1 MQAPWID
8 THAHLY
14 LTASYA
20 MFRGH
25 LHQEEVEQFFD
36 YTAMALQR
44 AEQQHDVVIMEQSL
58 FQQARL
64 KTKVRQAVDRAI
76 ENRTVQIYLQPL
88 YGTQERRIIGAEV
101 LARIYDEKLGLIRPD
116 FFITA
121 AERSGTITQIGEQV
135 FEKTC
140 LFLNEHPL

>member
-44 AEQQHDVVIMEQSL
+44 AEQQGMSV
-58 FQQARL
+58 ARF
-64 KTKVRQAVDRAI
+64 I
-76 ENRTVQIYLQPL
+76 EL
-88 YGTQERRIIGAEV
+88 YCHR
-101 LARIYDEKLGLIRPD
+101 
-116 FFITA
+116 
-121 AERSGTITQIGEQV
+121 
-135 FEKTC
+135 
-140 LFLNEHPL
+140 

>member
-44 AEQQHDVVIMEQSL
+44 AEQQHDLVIMEQSL
-58 FQQARL
+58 FQQ
-64 KTKVRQAVDRAI
+64 
-76 ENRTVQIYLQPL
+76 
-88 YGTQERRIIGAEV
+88 
-101 LARIYDEKLGLIRPD
+101 
-116 FFITA
+116 
-121 AERSGTITQIGEQV
+121 
-135 FEKTC
+135 
-140 LFLNEHPL
+140 

>member
-36 YTAMALQR
+36 YTAMAL
-44 AEQQHDVVIMEQSL
+44 
-58 FQQARL
+58 
-64 KTKVRQAVDRAI
+64 
-76 ENRTVQIYLQPL
+76 
-88 YGTQERRIIGAEV
+88 
-101 LARIYDEKLGLIRPD
+101 
-116 FFITA
+116 
-121 AERSGTITQIGEQV
+121 
-135 FEKTC
+135 
-140 LFLNEHPL
+140 